1 MESSNALIQGGGER
15 IYPWERPSA
24 RVRNQQ
30 AEAKDGLPKHLD
42 IQSRRPHRVRNKGVG
57 VLKLQNIQ
65 MPWKVK
71 DESGSKDAHGVRMSL
86 GPGGWGTQL
95 SSSMIVLRLATIAW
109 ECGGAF
115 WRKL

>member
-42 IQSRRPHRVRNKGVG
+42 IQSRRPHRVRNKGG
-57 VLKLQNIQ
+57 Q
-65 MPWKVK
+65 WAE
-71 DESGSKDAHGVRMSL
+71 DE
-86 GPGGWGTQL
+86 PGGVGGRGT
-95 SSSMIVLRLATIAW
+95 LA
-109 ECGGAF
+109 
-115 WRKL
+115 